1 MPRLWESIQELKL
14 FGRRKNQHGVRSR
27 QRRLVLEPLETRQV
41 LSFASIT
48 GVVLDDQ
55 AKPISGATVELRYEG
70 VDGVFSTSDDVTRY
84 DSTDM
89 GGGYDFTALDA
100 GSYEVSL
107 PDDANNQS
115 LFTGLLP
122 PPGSVIQSVLVTENH
137 VAGRGATDIDEF
149 TTTQIATDIETNGAP
164 MVTIESDTRSAP
176 EAIGGERDLF
186 VDWTG
191 GGSGEVALKVNPFG
205 EDVLQFDTSASA
217 RGDRVIVW
225 DGADGDPYSIDYTG
239 LNTDLTEGGNNIGL
253 QLLIWADHGGGEV
266 EIRIYSDET
275 NFSIGTAMIPE
286 TTLGDGS
293 DTSPVDLL
301 FTPDGSGRDVFFPAG
316 GLGADFTN
324 VGAIEL
330 EIFDTETTVSVDGQL
345 EYLGTILGPQTV
357 DFTHTAAIPGIDLE
371 KMTNGVDA
379 DDPFAPDLPE
389 IPVGD
394 SVTWTY
400 EVMNTG
406 NVPLANVTIRDD
418 HGTPINDADDFEPE
432 FVGGD
437 DDGDGLLGLTETW
450 IFSTTGTAHELTD
463 LSVVTVDGHDFSDP
477 RPVFENVAVVMG
489 TGGGQTVSAQ
499 DLSHYGNPAI
509 PAIRVEKT
517 TNGFDVETAF
527 DSGVPVLTPG
537 EPVMW
542 SYVVTN
548 EGNVPLSN
556 VTVQDD
562 NGTPLLAADDIDAA
576 YVSGDA
582 NGDGR
587 LDLTE
592 IWTFMASSQ
601 ALNLYADGVVTVDGN
616 DPVDPSPTYENFALA
631 RGVGAGTSVVYEDPS
646 YYRNPPLASLGDYV
660 WFDSDANG
668 MQDDGEVGINGVT
681 VRLLSGVNVVDLT
694 MTSADPDTGENGFY
708 LFDSLEPGAYQVQ
721 FDVSTTPSAPFLP
734 WEYTE
739 PGLGD
744 GMHDSDAVPGTE
756 NSSIGN
762 SQVIVLGLGDN
773 NRSIDAGLVSNPIPL
788 DSSLGNFVWFDDN
801 RNGIQDGGEL
811 GVAGVG
817 VELLSSSG
825 DVLDSTTTDV
835 NGLYIFNIFPPAVP
849 GSFYVRFSDLPNRYH
864 VTQQNQGGDDSL
876 DSDVDPSSLT
886 TDLITLA
893 DGTSDLTV
901 DMGIARRRTKYDF
914 IVW

>member
-1 MPRLWESIQELKL
+1 MAGLWESVQELKL
-14 FGRRKNQHGVRSR
+14 FGRRKKRNALSVKP
-27 QRRLVLEPLETRQV
+27 RRLFVEKLETRQV

-84 DSTDM
+84 DFTDM
-89 GGGYDFTALDA
+89 GGGYDFTALES
-100 GSYEVSL
+100 GNYEVRL
-107 PDDANNQS
+107 PNNANNQS
-115 LFTGLLP
+115 LFAGLLP
-122 PPGSVIQSVLVTENH
+122 PPGTVVQNVLVTENH

-149 TTTQIATDIETNGAP
+149 TTTQIATDIETNGSP
-164 MVTIESDTRSAP
+164 VVTIESDTRTAL

-225 DGADGDPYSIDYTG
+225 DGPDGDPYSIDYQG

-275 NFSIGTAMIPE
+275 NFSVGTAMIPE

-293 DTSPVDLL
+293 DTSPIDLL
-301 FTPDGSGRDVFFPAG
+301 FTPDGSGRDVFLPAG

-330 EIFDTETTVSVDGQL
+330 EIFDTETTVSVDGQM

-357 DFTHTAAIPGIDLE
+357 DFTHTAAMPGIALE

-379 DDPFAPDLPE
+379 DDPFALDLPQ
-389 IPVGD
+389 IAVGD

-400 EVMNTG
+400 AVMNTG
-406 NVPLANVTIRDD
+406 NVPLANVNIRDD
-418 HGTPINDADDFEPE
+418 HGTPIDDTDDYEPQL
-432 FVGGD
+432 VSGD

-450 IFSTTGTAHELTD
+450 IFSATGIAQELTD
-463 LSVVTVDGHDFSDP
+463 LNVVTVDGHDVTDP

-499 DLSHYGNPAI
+499 DISHYGNPAM
-509 PAIRVEKT
+509 PAILVEKT
-517 TNGFDVETAF
+517 TNGFNVETAF
-527 DSGVPVLTPG
+527 DSNVPVLTPG
-537 EPVMW
+537 ESVMW

-548 EGNVPLSN
+548 EGNVPLSS
-556 VTVQDD
+556 VMVQDD
-562 NGTPLLAADDIDAA
+562 SGTPLFAGDDIDAT

-592 IWTFMASSQ
+592 MWTFMASGQ
-601 ALNLYADGVVTVDGN
+601 ALNLYADNVVTVDGY
-616 DPVDPSPTYENFALA
+616 DPSDPIPTYENFAFA
-631 RGVGAGTSVVYEDPS
+631 TGVGAGMLVMHEDPS

-668 MQDDGEVGINGVT
+668 MQDEGEVGINGVT
-681 VRLLSGVNVVDLT
+681 VRLLSGVSVVDST
-694 MTSADPDTGENGFY
+694 MTAADPDTGENGFY
-708 LFDSLEPGAYQVQ
+708 RFDDLEPGTYQVQ
-721 FDVSTTPSAPFLP
+721 FDVSTAPSAPFLP

-739 PGLGD
+739 PYVGD
-744 GMHDSDAVPGTE
+744 PLKDSDAVPLSE
-756 NSSIGN
+756 SSPVGA
-762 SQVIVLGLGDN
+762 SQAIVLGLGEN
-773 NRSIDAGLVSNPIPL
+773 NRSVDAGLVSNPVPL
-788 DSSLGNFVWFDDN
+788 DSSLGNFVWYDDN
-801 RNGIQDGGEL
+801 RNGVQDGGEL
-811 GVAGVG
+811 GVSGVG
-817 VELLSSSG
+817 VELLNSSG
-825 DVLDSTTTDV
+825 GVLDSTTTDV
-835 NGLYIFNIFPPAVP
+835 NGLYIFTIFPPAVP
-849 GSFYVRFSDLPNRYH
+849 GSFYVRFSSLPSNYY
-864 VTQQNQGGDDSL
+864 VTEQNQGGDDLL
-876 DSDVDPSSLT
+876 DSDVDPITLT
-886 TDLITLA
+886 TDQIVLS
-893 DGTSDLTV
+893 DGVSDLSV
-901 DMGIARRRTKYDF
+901 DMGIVRRRTKYDF
-914 IVW
+914 IVR